1 MTIVGRYAFHDC
13 YKITKITI
21 QGNLEKIETSAFR
34 YCDKCTVFDFRKAS
48 TVPTLINV
56 NAFYNTSSNKEI
68 IVPDELYDEW
78 IAAENWNNETYVKP
92 YIVKASQSSLGP
104 LT

>member
-1 MTIVGRYAFHDC
+1 MTIVGDHAFLSC
-13 YKITKITI
+13 NKITKITI
-21 QGNLEKIETSAFR
+21 QGNLEKIKSEAFR
-34 YCDKCTVFDFRKAS
+34 RCLNCIIFDFRQAS
-48 TVPTLINV
+48 SVPTLFQAS
-56 NAFYNTSSNKEI
+56 AFWNTASSKEI

-104 LT
+104 LI